1 MTDNLPYNIK
11 FTIFNPSKKLT
22 KKQKDIKYDM
32 IMGDSLKI
40 ILQTV
45 FKNDDTYK
53 WFHRAEP
60 SICSINEKKQL
71 RLYWGTYYLTGEEHQ
86 HYLYFNQSSSFEYFT
101 IKELRCISYKIKNG
115 LEEYLHYEIDTPVI
129 YIEL

>member
-1 MTDNLPYNIK
+1 MTDNLPYRIK

-32 IMGDSLKI
+32 IMEDSLKI

-45 FKNDDTYK
+45 FD
-53 WFHRAEP
+53 RAEP

-71 RLYWGTYYLTGEEHQ
+71 RLSCGTYYLTGEEHQ
-86 HYLYFNQSSSFEYFT
+86 HYLHFNQSSSFEYFT
-101 IKELRCISYKIKNG
+101 IEELRCISYKIKNG
-115 LEEYLHYEIDTPVI
+115 LEEFLHHEIDTPVL